1 MDLNYNLPPN
11 VSLTTLE
18 VEQMLRIFVIVTL
31 LTISLSNQISF
42 AGVRWWSYAS
52 PFGTSI

>member
-42 AGVRWWSYAS
+42 AGVGWWSYAS